1 MGQGELTEIAR
12 RVFTPGMGASPGN
25 VGGRT

>member
-12 RVFTPGMGASPGN
+12 RVLAPGVGASPGN